1 MLQRENFQK
10 TKKEKD
16 ETIKKYIL
24 GTKYGEMF
32 RGSRSWAL
40 RSERFAGAML
50 RESRAWALRSERSIL
65 SAPGRLKSS
74 FPPASGLSERKSS
87 FPIWPW
93 VCAGVTAFTTLWCAQ
108 SLRSDELYKHVVL
121 ELQRKGSVKRDSLRD
136 LQIITMMFGRW
147 TEELR
152 TKLAANNCVEV
163 LIPLVV
169 RLKAEL
175 KDAGAKLMQVKLQ
188 PFSYARFSSCAVC
201 ILRVRPYLQ

>member
-1 MLQRENFQK
+1 
-10 TKKEKD
+10 
-16 ETIKKYIL
+16 
-24 GTKYGEMF
+24 MF
-32 RGSRSWAL
+32 RGSSSWAL
-40 RSERFAGAML
+40 RSDRFAGAML

-65 SAPGRLKSS
+65 SAPGRVAPLSSLFFSGVGGRRSSS
-74 FPPASGLSERKSS
+74 FPPASGWSERKSSSS

-108 SLRSDELYKHVVL
+108 SLRSDELYKHVVV
-121 ELQRKGSVKRDSLRD
+121 ELQRKGSVNRESLRD

-163 LIPLVV
+163 LIPIVV
-169 RLKAEL
+169 RLQADL
-175 KDAGAKLMQVKLQ
+175 KDAAGKLEQVKLQ

-201 ILRVRPYLQ
+201 VLRVRPYSQ

>member
-1 MLQRENFQK
+1 MTGN
-10 TKKEKD
+10 
-16 ETIKKYIL
+16 IKV
-24 GTKYGEMF
+24 EMF
-32 RGSRSWAL
+32 RGSYSWAL
-40 RSERFAGAML
+40 CSERFAGAML

-65 SAPGRLKSS
+65 SAPGRLQSS
-74 FPPASGLSERKSS
+74 FPPASGWPERKSSSS

-108 SLRSDELYKHVVL
+108 TLRSDELYKHVVL
-121 ELQRKGSVKRDSLRD
+121 ELERKGSKNRESLRD

-163 LIPLVV
+163 LIPIVV
-169 RLKAEL
+169 RLKADL
-175 KDAGAKLMQVKLQ
+175 KDAAGKLEQVKLQ

-201 ILRVRPYLQ
+201 VLRVLPYSQ